1 MPQEHPTKRIHE
13 IFIQARHREMVMMKF
28 LRHFA
33 LNEGGA
39 VTVDFVVL
47 TSAILILA
55 ISISPFFH
63 DVTVEKAE
71 GISDTV
77 AAVPVSPN

>member
-1 MPQEHPTKRIHE
+1 MRVSFEQFVLAED
-13 IFIQARHREMVMMKF
+13 
-28 LRHFA
+28 
-33 LNEGGA
+33 GA

-55 ISISPFFH
+55 ISISPYFR